1 MLASNVPNNGAC
13 TVLLPLVTAS
23 AARVKVQAADNI
35 FFAISPANFS
45 IVPPANPTNYP
56 PTLAAIADRTI
67 HAGCLLAVTNSAT
80 DPAVPSHALA
90 FSLDPGAPA
99 GATIN
104 AASGVIYW
112 PTTANCASTTNTI
125 TVRVTQASSPNLSD
139 TKSFTVVVVPAP
151 ALQPLTFSNGAAQ
164 LTWNAVA
171 GQRYRVQYKSSLT
184 AANWT
189 DLAPN
194 VTASGASV
202 SVADA
207 PRSGSQGYYRI
218 LVLP

>member
-1 MLASNVPNNGAC
+1 
-13 TVLLPLVTAS
+13 
-23 AARVKVQAADNI
+23 
-35 FFAISPANFS
+35 
-45 IVPPANPTNYP
+45 
-56 PTLAAIADRTI
+56 
-67 HAGCLLAVTNSAT
+67 
-80 DPAVPSHALA
+80 
-90 FSLDPGAPA
+90 
-99 GATIN
+99 
-104 AASGVIYW
+104 
-112 PTTANCASTTNTI
+112 
-125 TVRVTQASSPNLSD
+125 VRVTQAGSPNLSD
-139 TKSFTVVVVPAP
+139 TKSFAVVVVPAP

-207 PRSGSQGYYRI
+207 PRSGSQGYYRLLI
-218 LVLP
+218 LP